1 MIKLESKYIK
11 SKLKDKFGEL
21 EVYNSQLVEGVH
33 IQLNQMIKDNSKP
46 INLENGMSDIQINNT
61 IKTMRFMLINLT
73 NIEDSNYWNSI
84 SDEELENI
92 LNLADGDFKQV
103 AHSLLDIMLE
113 IAQDIRLEER
123 RKLYIVKDKITE
135 LTDILRFSNDVES
148 KLKEFGLDKE
158 LLVKI
163 QNGDKEAIEQ
173 FQKSLVKN
181 VNKPK
186 RQYTKKSKK

>member
-123 RKLYIVKDKITE
+123 RKLDIVKDKITE